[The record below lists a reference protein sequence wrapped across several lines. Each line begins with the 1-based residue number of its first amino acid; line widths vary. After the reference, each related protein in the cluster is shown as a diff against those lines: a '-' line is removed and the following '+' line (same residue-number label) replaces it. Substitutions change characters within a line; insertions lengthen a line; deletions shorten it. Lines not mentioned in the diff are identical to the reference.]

1 MNLIIKVLG
10 DTWPILLVI
19 AAVVDAGIV
28 GIILWNR
35 RKRKSQS
42 VAIKNAT
49 VATPQASAA
58 KTMRA
63 FVFDNGV
70 VRELYVPV
78 DLIESTS
85 RPLFPREMANKK
97 VILLESIPASES
109 GSVSLVASTPEAE
122 HKGNGKKDGLD
133 FLAVLGQE
141 AGPHNTGT
149 ESEVE
154 PKTVAATP
162 KPKRRRRKNGKRAK
176 VKA

>member
-1 MNLIIKVLG
+1 MDVITKVVG

-28 GIILWNR
+28 GVILWNR
-35 RKRKSQS
+35 RKRKSQRIA
-42 VAIKNAT
+42 VKNAT

-97 VILLESIPASES
+97 VILLEPIPASES
-109 GSVSLVASTPEAE
+109 QGAPLVVSAPEAE
-122 HKGNGKKDGLD
+122 SKGNGKKDGLA
-133 FLAVLGQE
+133 FLEVLGQK
-141 AGPHNTGT
+141 AGPHNPGA
-149 ESEVE
+149 ESEDE
-154 PKTVAATP
+154 VAAVAAASQ
-162 KPKRRRRKNGKRAK
+162 PKRRRKKNGKRAK
-176 VKA
+176 VKV